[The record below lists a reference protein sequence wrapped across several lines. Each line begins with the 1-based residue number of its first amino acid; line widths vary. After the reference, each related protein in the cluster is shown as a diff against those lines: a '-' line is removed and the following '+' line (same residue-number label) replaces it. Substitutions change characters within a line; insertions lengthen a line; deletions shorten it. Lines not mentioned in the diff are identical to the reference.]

1 MIACCRSLLAALLW
15 ALAAFT
21 VFAPSLAQAAA
32 EVTGQ
37 QLVSSVRSGR
47 TSFDYTYRITVRN
60 GTPALTAAQASV
72 RSNSTATQVLKSS
85 VALGDLQAGATIT
98 STDTFVIRQ
107 DRSLPFNPAA
117 LLWTV
122 SGASIS
128 GPSSLELGLSEP
140 FVAPDGSITVTP
152 AVRDQSGTLL
162 DNDSLQ
168 FTLAIASVG
177 AVSGNAPVI
186 NGLSVSF
193 PKLDKRLLDQN
204 LSIDP
209 EGEFADG
216 DPTDPNYGKE
226 TGGRYRVTVSIAGSS
241 VTASKEV
248 MVLPSGTAGVT
259 VKASQYAGQ
268 LESLLAAATL
278 ASQNGDAAGL
288 AQVRATL
295 QTVNANHDYSAA
307 VLGATQAMAPPNGYL
322 VTPALLSARGFV
334 PGPQDAQFATALA
347 NVVTRIRAARTQ
359 VAATNAAALTQE
371 SIDAL
376 QSAATAYKQALVALQ
391 ALRLS
396 ALGAAQQELAINQQL
411 GTELPLL
418 LDAIRRKTGELVTT
432 VTTAG
437 LRVQPTHASHKAPA
451 ALARST
457 PKAMYAGAQPVQV
470 YPFAA
475 FAFSIFTDLSGTAR
489 ANIIELTVTL
499 VNSLV
504 NIMAADAINAN
515 SPGGV
520 SIDVCLASSSV
531 AFVCPNYRPSIV
543 TGSGFGRNAGAI
555 KVALVGCVGG
565 DLIRNLMTLRQ
576 PRDIAAGIRLINKVV
591 SITNSLQQEGGVGAV
606 VMPDFIDE
614 DELFGGDRLYF
625 ANGWP
630 RVNQGRLP
638 CVGIVIVM
646 NQTSGGV
653 SALNL
658 NFLGQCG

>member
-1 MIACCRSLLAALLW
+1 MIARCRSLFAALLS
-15 ALAAFT
+15 ALAMF
-21 VFAPSLAQAAA
+21 VMLVPSQAQAAA

-37 QLVSSVRSGR
+37 QLVSSVRAGR

-60 GTPALTAAQASV
+60 GTPALAAAQATV
-72 RSNSTATQVLKSS
+72 QSNTPATQVLKST
-85 VALGDLQAGATIT
+85 VALGDLAEGATIT

-107 DRSLPFNPAA
+107 DRSVAFNPAS
-117 LLWTV
+117 LIWMVTGV
-122 SGASIS
+122 SSA
-128 GPSSLELGLSEP
+128 GPSTMELGLSEP
-140 FVAPDGSITVTP
+140 FVAPDGSISVSPT
-152 AVRDQSGTLL
+152 VRDAGGALI
-162 DNDSLQ
+162 DNDDLQ
-168 FTLAIASVG
+168 FSVSVAPVG
-177 AVSGNAPVI
+177 AVTGNAPVVS
-186 NGLSVSF
+186 GLSVSF
-193 PKLDKRLLDQN
+193 PKLVKRLLDQN
-204 LSIDP
+204 FSIDP
-209 EGEFADG
+209 AGEFADG

-226 TGGRYRVTVSIAGSS
+226 TGGRYRITVSIAGSS

-259 VKASQYAGQ
+259 VKTSQYAGQ
-268 LESLLAAATL
+268 MESLLAAAAL

-288 AQVRATL
+288 AEARAAL
-295 QTVNANHDYSAA
+295 QAVNANRDYSAT

-322 VTPALLSARGFV
+322 VTPALLTARGFV
-334 PGPQDAQFATALA
+334 AGPQDAQFASTLA
-347 NVVTRIRAARTQ
+347 TLVTRIRSARTQ
-359 VAATNAAALTQE
+359 VEATNAAALTQE

-376 QSAATAYKQALVALQ
+376 QGAADAYKQSLAALQ
-391 ALRLS
+391 VLRLS
-396 ALGAAQQELAINQQL
+396 ALGAAQQEAAINLQV

-418 LDAIRRKTGELVTT
+418 LDAIKRKSGEVLAT

-437 LRVQPTHASHKAPA
+437 VRAPTGRHLTRA
-451 ALARST
+451 AGRATT
-457 PKAMYAGAQPVQV
+457 PRGMYAGAQPVQL

-504 NIMAADAINAN
+504 NIMAADVINQN

-531 AFVCPNYRPSIV
+531 AYVCPNYRPSIV
-543 TGSGFGRNAGAI
+543 TGSGFGRNAAAV

-591 SITNSLQQEGGVGAV
+591 SITNSLQQQGGVGAV
-606 VMPDFIDE
+606 VTPDFIDE

-646 NQTSGGV
+646 NQTSGGI

>member
-1 MIACCRSLLAALLW
+1 MIARCRSLLAALVSSL
-15 ALAAFT
+15 ALLALLTPA
-21 VFAPSLAQAAA
+21 LAQAAA

-37 QLVSSVRSGR
+37 QLVSSLRAGR

-60 GTPALTAAQASV
+60 GAPALSSAQATV
-72 RSNSTATQVLKSS
+72 QSNTPATQVLKAT
-85 VALGDLQAGATIT
+85 VVLGDLAEGATLT

-107 DRSLPFNPAA
+107 DRSVAFNPAS
-117 LLWTV
+117 LIWTV
-122 SGASIS
+122 TGVSSA
-128 GPSSLELGLSEP
+128 GPRTMELGLSEP
-140 FVAPDGSITVTP
+140 FVAPDGSVSVTP
-152 AVRDQSGTLL
+152 TVRDAGGALI
-162 DNDSLQ
+162 DNDDLQ
-168 FTLAIASVG
+168 FSVSVAPVG
-177 AVSGNAPVI
+177 AVTGNAPVV
-186 NGLSVSF
+186 NGLSVGF
-193 PKLDKRLLDQN
+193 PKLVKRLLDQN
-204 LSIDP
+204 SSIDP
-209 EGEFADG
+209 AGEFADG

-226 TGGRYRVTVSIAGSS
+226 TGGRYRITVSIAGSS

-268 LESLLAAATL
+268 MESLLAAAAL

-288 AQVRATL
+288 AEARAAL
-295 QTVNANHDYSAA
+295 QALNANRDYSAT

-322 VTPALLSARGFV
+322 VTPALLTSRGFV
-334 PGPQDAQFATALA
+334 AGPQDAQFASALA
-347 NVVTRIRAARTQ
+347 NVVTRIRNARSQ
-359 VAATNAAALTQE
+359 VEATNAVALTQE

-376 QSAATAYKQALVALQ
+376 RSAADAYKQALAALQ

-396 ALGAAQQELAINQQL
+396 ALGAAQQEAAINLQV

-418 LDAIRRKTGELVTT
+418 LDAIKRKSGDVLAT

-437 LRVQPTHASHKAPA
+437 VRAPA
-451 ALARST
+451 GRQLTRAAGRVTT
-457 PKAMYAGAQPVQV
+457 PRGMYAGVQPVQL
-470 YPFAA
+470 YPFAS
-475 FAFSIFTDLSGTAR
+475 FAFSILTDLSGTAR

-504 NIMAADAINAN
+504 NIMAADVINQN
-515 SPGGV
+515 SPGGL

-531 AFVCPNYRPSIV
+531 AYVCPNYRPSIV
-543 TGSGFGRNAGAI
+543 TGSGFGRNAGAV
-555 KVALVGCVGG
+555 KVALVGCIGG

-591 SITNSLQQEGGVGAV
+591 SITNSLQQQGGVGAV
-606 VMPDFIDE
+606 VTPDFIDE

-646 NQTSGGV
+646 NQTSGGI

>member
-1 MIACCRSLLAALLW
+1 MIARCRSLFAAFAAAL
-15 ALAAFT
+15 ALLATF
-21 VFAPSLAQAAA
+21 VPSLAQAAA

-37 QLVSSVRSGR
+37 QLVSSVRAGR

-60 GTPALTAAQASV
+60 GTPALMSAQATVQSV
-72 RSNSTATQVLKSS
+72 TPVTQVLKAT
-85 VALGDLQAGATIT
+85 VALGDLAAGATIN
-98 STDTFVIRQ
+98 STDTFTIRQ
-107 DRSLPFNPAA
+107 DRSVPFNPAS
-117 LLWTV
+117 LVWSVT
-122 SGASIS
+122 GTSIT
-128 GPSSLELGLSEP
+128 GPSTLELALSEP

-152 AVRDQSGTLL
+152 TVRDPSGALI

-168 FTLAIASVG
+168 FTLSVAAVG

-186 NGLSVSF
+186 NGLNVSF

-204 LSIDP
+204 TSIDP

-226 TGGRYRVTVSIAGSS
+226 TGGRYRITVAIAGAAVTSS
-241 VTASKEV
+241 REV
-248 MVLPSGTAGVT
+248 MVLPSGSAGIT

-268 LESLLAAATL
+268 LEGLLAAAAV

-295 QTVNANHDYSAA
+295 QAINANRDYSAA
-307 VLGATQAMAPPNGYL
+307 VLGATQALAPPNGYL

-334 PGPQDAQFATALA
+334 AGPQDAQFATALA
-347 NVVTRIRAARTQ
+347 SLVTRIRNARTQ
-359 VAATNAAALTQE
+359 VEATNAAALTQE

-376 QSAATAYKQALVALQ
+376 QTAATAYKEALAALQ

-396 ALGAAQQELAINQQL
+396 ALGAAQQEAAINLQV

-418 LDAIRRKTGELVTT
+418 LDAVKRKTGEVLAT

-437 LRVQPTHASHKAPA
+437 LRAPA
-451 ALARST
+451 RVAGVKPRST
-457 PKAMYAGAQPVQV
+457 PQAMYAGAQPVQL

-504 NIMAADAINAN
+504 NIMAADVINQN
-515 SPGGV
+515 GPGGV

-531 AFVCPNYRPSIV
+531 AYVCPNYRPSIV
-543 TGSGFGRNAGAI
+543 TGSGFGRNAAAV

-606 VMPDFIDE
+606 VTPDFIDE

-625 ANGWP
+625 GNGWP

-646 NQTSGGV
+646 NQASGGV

>member
-1 MIACCRSLLAALLW
+1 MIARCRSFVAALVS
-15 ALAAFT
+15 ALAL
-21 VFAPSLAQAAA
+21 FAVLMPSLAQAAA

-37 QLVSSVRSGR
+37 QLVSSVRAGR

-60 GTPALTAAQASV
+60 GTPALSSAQATVQS
-72 RSNSTATQVLKSS
+72 STPATQVLKAT
-85 VALGDLQAGATIT
+85 VVLGDLAEGATLT

-107 DRSLPFNPAA
+107 DRSVAFNPAA
-117 LLWTV
+117 LIWVVTGV
-122 SGASIS
+122 SSA
-128 GPSSLELGLSEP
+128 GPSTMELGLSEP
-140 FVAPDGSITVTP
+140 FVAPDGSISVSPT
-152 AVRDQSGTLL
+152 VRDAGGALI
-162 DNDSLQ
+162 DNDDLQ
-168 FTLAIASVG
+168 FSVSVAPVG
-177 AVSGNAPVI
+177 AVTGNAPVV
-186 NGLSVSF
+186 NGMSVSF
-193 PKLDKRLLDQN
+193 PKLVKRLLDQN

-209 EGEFADG
+209 AGEFADG

-226 TGGRYRVTVSIAGSS
+226 TGGRYRITVSIAGSS

-268 LESLLAAATL
+268 MESLLAAAAL
-278 ASQNGDAAGL
+278 ASRNGDAAGL
-288 AQVRATL
+288 AEARAAL
-295 QTVNANHDYSAA
+295 QAVIANRDYSAT

-322 VTPALLSARGFV
+322 VTPTLLTSRGFV
-334 PGPQDAQFATALA
+334 AGPQDAQFASTLA
-347 NVVTRIRAARTQ
+347 TVVARIRSARTQ
-359 VAATNAAALTQE
+359 VEATNAAALTQE

-376 QSAATAYKQALVALQ
+376 QSAADAYKQALTALQ

-396 ALGAAQQELAINQQL
+396 ALGAAQQEAAINLQM

-418 LDAIRRKTGELVTT
+418 LDAIKRKSGEVLAT

-437 LRVQPTHASHKAPA
+437 VRAPA
-451 ALARST
+451 GRQLTRSAGPATT
-457 PKAMYAGAQPVQV
+457 PRGMYAGAQPVQL

-504 NIMAADAINAN
+504 NIMAADVINQN
-515 SPGGV
+515 SPGGL

-531 AFVCPNYRPSIV
+531 AYVCPNYRPSIV
-543 TGSGFGRNAGAI
+543 TGSGFGRNAGAV

-606 VMPDFIDE
+606 VTPDFIDE

-646 NQTSGGV
+646 NQTTGGI